1 MDKNA
6 AFKNLLFDLDG
17 TLTDP
22 ALGITSAA
30 QYALCKMGIE
40 VADRTTLT
48 WLIGPPLIGSFE
60 EGFGMTNLQALE
72 ALKHYR
78 EYFSERGIFEN
89 EIYPG
94 IRELLSELCESG
106 TKVVLATSKPDVYSK
121 RILEHFDI
129 DKYFYFLAANTLT
142 ESRPEKSDVISYA
155 IESCKIK
162 APTEAVMVGDRK
174 YDILGGKMFGLV
186 TVGTSYGF
194 GGREELLS
202 AGADGIA
209 DTVDELRML
218 ITD

>member
-6 AFKNLLFDLDG
+6 VFKNLLFDLDG

-78 EYFSERGIFEN
+78 EYFSERAYLKTRYIPA
-89 EIYPG
+89 YP
-94 IRELLSELCESG
+94 S
-106 TKVVLATSKPDVYSK
+106 
-121 RILEHFDI
+121 F
-129 DKYFYFLAANTLT
+129 
-142 ESRPEKSDVISYA
+142 
-155 IESCKIK
+155 
-162 APTEAVMVGDRK
+162 
-174 YDILGGKMFGLV
+174 
-186 TVGTSYGF
+186 
-194 GGREELLS
+194 
-202 AGADGIA
+202 
-209 DTVDELRML
+209 
-218 ITD
+218 

>member
-6 AFKNLLFDLDG
+6 VFKNLLFDLDG

-78 EYFSERGIFEN
+78 EYFSEKGIFFCDRN
-89 EIYPG
+89 MIPSHKNTQK
-94 IRELLSELCESG
+94 RKRLR
-106 TKVVLATSKPDVYSK
+106 VNKP
-121 RILEHFDI
+121 
-129 DKYFYFLAANTLT
+129 
-142 ESRPEKSDVISYA
+142 P
-155 IESCKIK
+155 
-162 APTEAVMVGDRK
+162 
-174 YDILGGKMFGLV
+174 
-186 TVGTSYGF
+186 
-194 GGREELLS
+194 
-202 AGADGIA
+202 
-209 DTVDELRML
+209 
-218 ITD
+218 

>member
-6 AFKNLLFDLDG
+6 VFKNLLFDLDG

-78 EYFSERGIFEN
+78 EYFSEKGIFEN

-94 IRELLSELCESG
+94 IAELLSDLKAAG
-106 TKVVLATSKPDVYSK
+106 RRVMVATSKPEDFTH

-129 DKYFYFLAANTLT
+129 ARYFDFVGGNTMD
-142 ESRPEKSDVISYA
+142 EGRPTKADVIA
-155 IESCKIK
+155 HVLRSC
-162 APTEAVMVGDRK
+162 PRC
-174 YDILGGKMFGLV
+174 
-186 TVGTSYGF
+186 
-194 GGREELLS
+194 S
-202 AGADGIA
+202 AGKH
-209 DTVDELRML
+209 
-218 ITD
+218 TDDRGPEIRRGGAGPSGWTAPACSTATAAVRSWSMPGSHT

>member
-30 QYALCKMGIE
+30 QYALGKMGIE

-78 EYFSERGIFEN
+78 AYFSEKGIFEN

-94 IRELLSELCESG
+94 IAELLSDLKAAG
-106 TKVVLATSKPDVYSK
+106 RRVMVATSKPEEFTH

-129 DKYFYFLAANTLT
+129 ARYFDFVGGNT
-142 ESRPEKSDVISYA
+142 
-155 IESCKIK
+155 
-162 APTEAVMVGDRK
+162 
-174 YDILGGKMFGLV
+174 
-186 TVGTSYGF
+186 
-194 GGREELLS
+194 
-202 AGADGIA
+202 
-209 DTVDELRML
+209 
-218 ITD
+218 

>member
-30 QYALCKMGIE
+30 QYALGKMGIE

-78 EYFSERGIFEN
+78 EYFSE
-89 EIYPG
+89 
-94 IRELLSELCESG
+94 
-106 TKVVLATSKPDVYSK
+106 
-121 RILEHFDI
+121 
-129 DKYFYFLAANTLT
+129 
-142 ESRPEKSDVISYA
+142 
-155 IESCKIK
+155 
-162 APTEAVMVGDRK
+162 
-174 YDILGGKMFGLV
+174 
-186 TVGTSYGF
+186 
-194 GGREELLS
+194 
-202 AGADGIA
+202 
-209 DTVDELRML
+209 
-218 ITD
+218 

>member
-30 QYALCKMGIE
+30 QYALGKMGIE

-48 WLIGPPLIGSFE
+48 WLIGSCE

-78 EYFSERGIFEN
+78 AYFSEKGIFEN

-94 IRELLSELCESG
+94 IAELLSDLKAAG
-106 TKVVLATSKPDVYSK
+106 RRVMVATSKPEEFTH

-129 DKYFYFLAANTLT
+129 ARYFDFVGGNTMDEGRPTKADVIAHVLRSCPDAAPENTLM
-142 ESRPEKSDVISYA
+142 I
-155 IESCKIK
+155 
-162 APTEAVMVGDRK
+162 GDRR
-174 YDILGGKMFGLV
+174 YDAEGARAFGLDCAGV
-186 TVGTSYGF
+186 LYGY
-194 GGREELLS
+194 GSREELEH
-202 AGADGIA
+202 AGAAYIVESVA
-209 DTVDELRML
+209 ALRELL
-218 ITD
+218 L

>member
-6 AFKNLLFDLDG
+6 VFKNLLFDLDG

-78 EYFSERGIFEN
+78 EYFSEKGIFEN

-94 IRELLSELCESG
+94 IPELF
-106 TKVVLATSKPDVYSK
+106 K
-121 RILEHFDI
+121 RPQGRRQAGYGSYVKAGGLHPQD
-129 DKYFYFLAANTLT
+129 T
-142 ESRPEKSDVISYA
+142 ES
-155 IESCKIK
+155 
-162 APTEAVMVGDRK
+162 
-174 YDILGGKMFGLV
+174 
-186 TVGTSYGF
+186 TS
-194 GGREELLS
+194 
-202 AGADGIA
+202 I
-209 DTVDELRML
+209 
-218 ITD
+218 